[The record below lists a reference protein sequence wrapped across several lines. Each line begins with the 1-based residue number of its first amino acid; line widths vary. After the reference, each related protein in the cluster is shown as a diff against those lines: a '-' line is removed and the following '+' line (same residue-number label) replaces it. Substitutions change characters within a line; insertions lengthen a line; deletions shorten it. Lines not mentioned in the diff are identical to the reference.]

1 MPVEFLGMGA
11 GNDSTETTPA
21 TTAFFDPSYAVEI
34 ARVHEDHGWDHLLF
48 AYNTTLQDP
57 TVQATWVA
65 AHTERIQLRIAHR
78 PNVSHPTYAA
88 RSLLTLDHLAGG
100 RVTVHVITGGS
111 QADQAREGDRLPKD
125 ERYRR
130 TQEYIQLVRRIWE
143 TGELLDWHG
152 EFYDLEDFATG
163 LRPVAGRRPGISFGG
178 SSEAA
183 WAVGA
188 AEADIYALFGEP
200 LVDAAAQ
207 QQQILDRAVTAD
219 RTTPLR
225 WQIAFRPIIAPTDEQ
240 AWEKAHR
247 ILGRIT
253 ARRAGGEILDRLRH
267 YARPPEAAG
276 TRRLLEAA
284 ARGEHHDRALWTAPA
299 AAAGGGGGSA
309 TALVGSYDTV
319 TQALLDYTDLGFEIF
334 GLRGHDLLPDAR
346 EFGRHVIP
354 QVKAEIAHREA
365 GRTPDQLHTAHATH
379 RQRLLETSTPPS
391 LGQPGDA
398 HRA

>member
-21 TTAFFDPSYAVEI
+21 TTAFFDPAYAVQI
-34 ARVHEDHGWDHLLF
+34 ARAHEENGWDHVLF

-88 RSLLTLDHLAGG
+88 RSFLTLDHLAGG

-125 ERYRR
+125 DRYRR
-130 TQEYIQLVRRIWE
+130 TQEYIQVMRRIWE

-152 EFYDLEDFATG
+152 EFYEFENFSTG

-183 WAVGA
+183 WRVGA

-200 LVDAAAQ
+200 LVDAAIQ
-207 QQQILDRAVTAD
+207 QQQILDRAATEHRTA
-219 RTTPLR
+219 PLR

-247 ILGRIT
+247 ILGRVT
-253 ARRAGGEILDRLRH
+253 ARRDGGEILDRLRH
-267 YARPPEAAG
+267 YGRPPEAAG

-284 ARGEHHDRALWTAPA
+284 ARGEHHDRALWTALA

-334 GLRGHDLLPDAR
+334 GLRGHDLLPDAI

-354 QVKAEIAHREA
+354 QVRAEIAHRET
-365 GRTPDQLHTAHATH
+365 GRTSDQLRTAQATH
-379 RQRLLETSTPPS
+379 RQRLLRTRTPPS
-391 LGQPGDA
+391 LEHPSDA